1 MSVAGF
7 LGRHSGNHFV
17 EARGC
22 TVARRRMLPNITTQ
36 RVRKKTEVA
45 TRARAFILL
54 STPPQ
59 LGGAT
64 YRNTT
69 N

>member
-1 MSVAGF
+1 MTVARL

-17 EARGC
+17 EARGR
-22 TVARRRMLPNITTQ
+22 TVAQRRTLPNITTQ
-36 RVRKKTEVA
+36 RVRKKAKVA